1 LPKLAAPDGQAIQW
15 ANGCVFFG
23 EKGVLCAD
31 YNRAILLPEKDFAD
45 FTAPERTIAPSPGH
59 HKEWFRAIRDGSP
72 TTCDFG
78 YSGTLSET
86 VLLGNV
92 AFRAGQEL
100 NGCHD
105 ETVGDKV
112 PAAQEFLAAPVRKGW
127 EF

>member
-1 LPKLAAPDGQAIQW
+1 MDWHEGAINSAKIIASAADWPVPIPQVA
-15 ANGCVFFG
+15 VFSNVRTTLG
-23 EKGVLCAD
+23 AEKPG
-31 YNRAILLPEKDFAD
+31 FAD
-45 FTAPERTIAPSPGH
+45 AF
-59 HKEWFRAIRDGSP
+59 
-72 TTCDFG
+72 
-78 YSGTLSET
+78 
-86 VLLGNV
+86 NV